1 MKKIFVVFVFLFV
14 AFNLF
19 AEEETYERE
28 EQPTVVVMTYEPV
41 VYYRPYKAAGISLL
55 AIGLAADLAGG
66 IVFYTGWFKN
76 DDPMM
81 YGGLITSL
89 VALPVWVT
97 GAVLFSIRRPMPK
110 SKVELNN
117 LSVSPIKGGAYASL
131 GLNF

>member
-19 AEEETYERE
+19 AEEESYERE
-28 EQPTVVVMTYEPV
+28 DRQTVVVLTYEPV
-41 VYYRPYKAAGISLL
+41 YYYRPYKAAGISLL

-66 IVFYTGWFKN
+66 IVFYTGMYKD

-89 VALPVWVT
+89 VALPVWIT
-97 GAVLFSIRRPMPK
+97 GAVLFSIRKPVPE
-110 SKVELNN
+110 SSVELRSF
-117 LSVSPIKGGAYASL
+117 SVSPVKGGAYASL

>member
-1 MKKIFVVFVFLFV
+1 MKKIFVVFAFLFV

-19 AEEETYERE
+19 AEEESYERE
-28 EQPTVVVMTYEPV
+28 DRQTVVVLTYEPV
-41 VYYRPYKAAGISLL
+41 YYYRPYKAAGISLL

-66 IVFYTGWFKN
+66 IVFYTGMYKD

-89 VALPVWVT
+89 VALPVWIT
-97 GAVLFSIRRPMPK
+97 GAVLFSIRKPVPE
-110 SKVELNN
+110 SSVELRSF
-117 LSVSPIKGGAYASL
+117 SVSPVKGGAYASL